1 MSKKKMKEMTQDI
14 FTEDKIEDMANA
26 CADRIDDG
34 VHTTRQCAVLAYK
47 KAFADFIEGAGSV
60 EFPEKAEE
68 YIGDGSCKEAPSQE
82 RKSIWHGIDELPAVR
97 GCNIFGL
104 QGGRNGGGGVL
115 YFEYV
120 GEKEFK
126 SHVAQHNIVK
136 WAYKFDLIDA

>member
-1 MSKKKMKEMTQDI
+1 MKHEIITA
-14 FTEDKIEDMANA
+14 DKIEDMANA
-26 CADRIDDG
+26 CADKIDDG

-47 KAFADFIEGAGSV
+47 KAW
-60 EFPEKAEE
+60 AEAMKSDE
-68 YIGDGSCKEAPSQE
+68 SGLFLERMNELMDGGCCSDTPQPKRE
-82 RKSIWHGIDELPAVR
+82 SIWHGVDELPAIR
-97 GCNIFGL
+97 GCNIFGM
-104 QGGRNGGGGVL
+104 QGGRNGGGGVM